1 MLVGYHSDTIGYGV
15 LDIPKTNRSWILLEW
30 EVKVLKRP
38 KYGDILE
45 AKTWAR
51 NCTKIFTYR
60 DFEIYNQNNE
70 KCVLAT
76 SKWTWI
82 DAKAGKIARIDSD
95 IDEKYGAEKMHVF
108 DEEDVE
114 KIEEPNEFLGNTQ
127 YTVKRRD
134 IDINNHMHNLYYL
147 DVAEEALPEDI
158 YLKRPFNNLRITY
171 KRGIKL
177 GETVNCKYGIKDNKQ
192 IIRIEDDSG
201 KEKAIIAMW
210 D

>member
-1 MLVGYHSDTIGYGV
+1 MLAGYHSDTIGYGV

-30 EVKVLKRP
+30 KVKVLNRP

-76 SKWTWI
+76 SKWTWV
-82 DAKAGKIARIDSD
+82 DAKTGKMARIDSD

-108 DEEDVE
+108 DCEDIE
-114 KIEEPNEFLGNTQ
+114 KVEEPDNFLSEVE
-127 YTVKRRD
+127 YIVKRRD

-147 DVAEEALPEDI
+147 DVAEEALPEEI
-158 YLKRPFNNLRITY
+158 YFKRPFNNFRITY

-177 GETVNCKYGIKDNKQ
+177 GETVNCKYGIKENKQ
-192 IIRIEDDSG
+192 IVKIEDNTG
-201 KEKAIIAMW
+201 KEKAIISMW

>member
-1 MLVGYHSDTIGYGV
+1 MLAGYHSDTIGYGV

-30 EVKVLKRP
+30 EVKVLNRP